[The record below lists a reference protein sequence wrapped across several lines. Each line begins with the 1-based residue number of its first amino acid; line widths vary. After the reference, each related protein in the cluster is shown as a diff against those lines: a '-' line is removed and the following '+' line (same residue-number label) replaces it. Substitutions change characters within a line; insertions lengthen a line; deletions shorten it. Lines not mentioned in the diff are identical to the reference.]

1 MAHVTQPPIAR
12 MAGNPPPPDYKNP
25 KKPGRLT
32 NQLQYLERVVRSL
45 WKHQFSWPFRYP
57 VDAVQ
62 LKLPDYYTI
71 IKKPM
76 DLNTIKKRLDNNYY
90 WKAMECLEDFNTM
103 FTNCYLYNRP
113 GDDIVHMAQSL
124 EKFFLD
130 KVKDMPQE
138 ETEVIAMTTKAPG
151 KGRKTSAGL
160 VKQRPHSPVSEVV
173 FQQTVTV
180 IPPEALH
187 TMPSTPLSA
196 QITAKIK
203 KGVKR
208 KADTTTPGGPPLLPP
223 SSESPAAPAPML
235 APALVPEPTVGV
247 ATGPAGAKA
256 LKLCSRRGSGRPIKP
271 PCKDLPDSPQQHHGP
286 KRPKL
291 PERLKHCC
299 AILKELFAKK
309 HYAYAWPFYKP
320 VDVAALGLH
329 DYYDIVQQPMDMGT
343 IRKKMD
349 NREYTDALQFAADIR
364 LMFSNCYK
372 YNPPT
377 HEVVAMA
384 QRLQEVFESRFAK
397 IPPEPVKSEF
407 GGRPAGPREKRILGS
422 PSSSES
428 SGSSSESDSSSE
440 SEEEDEET
448 RAKHLANLTQQ
459 LKAMHQQL
467 QLLSQVPVLKPKK
480 KEKEK
485 SKEKKRR
492 KDKEREK
499 EKELSS
505 KRKWDDSSK
514 AHKTKSKGLKKGSKA
529 GPHKDFLAMSD
540 DEVPVLPMTYEEKR
554 RLSLDINKL
563 PGDKLGKVVAIIK
576 AREPALRDTNPEEI
590 EIDFEMLKLSTLRT
604 LQAFVQTCLRK
615 RRKNPDQKKAQKSK
629 GEKSGSKKEADKQ
642 NGGEEAPKRTKAKN
656 EPSAVVG
663 DVGPPSRLSDS
674 SSSSSSGSSSSDSSC
689 SDSSDSESEKKA
701 KKKHHKT
708 TGHKSKVK
716 TKELKRAALA
726 KEGLVREDPGALSVP
741 PAALEAAAS
750 SSTTTTVSKS
760 LAVHHGLLPPAHSM
774 RSPPALHSCLPPQP
788 APPSTKAAALPRKP
802 RPGLPAQ
809 PPQEQEL
816 PTPDPPLTSSTTT
829 PSTPPLP
836 PPLAPSPT
844 PLDRATS
851 ATHTPAHTPPF
862 TLVSTSAPS
871 SPPPPSP
878 PCLVLPPPLAS
889 LDAPLPQPQPPLP
902 QDSGEELGSPS
913 VLANPPRPS
922 SATQPEEV
930 PPLLS
935 PLTSPPGLPSSCPEL
950 NTAARQRDE
959 SGGDRSPHSKLQGAR
974 HPDGEDPLRPNAD
987 LAKTGQPKKGIV
999 VKNVDSWASLAKI
1012 SSLPSS
1018 TLKASKEAFQQFR
1031 RVAMEKEERER
1042 AVRRQQLDPAAR
1054 DRKLPD
1060 KSGPPQPAV
1069 PAARSEPEPLARQDS
1084 LESGELAIMAEILD
1098 QPKAAETQPAEP
1110 EAPTPAAAPSSAAS
1124 NAEMARQ
1131 REMLRKRE
1139 QERRRRE
1146 AMAVIDISMQSDIM
1160 ATFEKNLD

>member
-615 RRKNPDQKKAQKSK
+615 RRKNPDPEKKAQKSK

-689 SDSSDSESEKKA
+689 SDSSDSES
-701 KKKHHKT
+701 
-708 TGHKSKVK
+708 
-716 TKELKRAALA
+716 
-726 KEGLVREDPGALSVP
+726 
-741 PAALEAAAS
+741 
-750 SSTTTTVSKS
+750 
-760 LAVHHGLLPPAHSM
+760 
-774 RSPPALHSCLPPQP
+774 
-788 APPSTKAAALPRKP
+788 
-802 RPGLPAQ
+802 
-809 PPQEQEL
+809 
-816 PTPDPPLTSSTTT
+816 
-829 PSTPPLP
+829 
-836 PPLAPSPT
+836 
-844 PLDRATS
+844 
-851 ATHTPAHTPPF
+851 
-862 TLVSTSAPS
+862 
-871 SPPPPSP
+871 
-878 PCLVLPPPLAS
+878 
-889 LDAPLPQPQPPLP
+889 
-902 QDSGEELGSPS
+902 
-913 VLANPPRPS
+913 
-922 SATQPEEV
+922 V

>member
-615 RRKNPDQKKAQKSK
+615 RRKNPDPEKKAQKSK

-774 RSPPALHSCLPPQP
+774 RSPP
-788 APPSTKAAALPRKP
+788 
-802 RPGLPAQ
+802 
-809 PPQEQEL
+809 
-816 PTPDPPLTSSTTT
+816 
-829 PSTPPLP
+829 
-836 PPLAPSPT
+836 
-844 PLDRATS
+844 
-851 ATHTPAHTPPF
+851 
-862 TLVSTSAPS
+862 
-871 SPPPPSP
+871 
-878 PCLVLPPPLAS
+878 
-889 LDAPLPQPQPPLP
+889 
-902 QDSGEELGSPS
+902 
-913 VLANPPRPS
+913 
-922 SATQPEEV
+922 V